1 MKRYIKEMANDVQ
14 REIDREIK
22 NMQIPF
28 GELAEL
34 GRDVNFILKEYKNS
48 LMTDRD
54 AVSALLV
61 TWDKLKEWQW
71 KNAEEF

>member
-22 NMQIPF
+22 ACRIPF

-34 GRDVNFILKEYKNS
+34 GRKINRIKNGS
-48 LMTDRD
+48 GRYIITDHCAAAEIV
-54 AVSALLV
+54 AV
-61 TWDKLKEWQW
+61 WDKLKELRWE
-71 KNAEEF
+71 NA